1 MLHSVRARLTL
12 WYTAILGLVLITFS
26 TISYVL
32 IAREIRSAT
41 DRALAN
47 TAREFASAFSNE
59 PASPASGSGVL
70 LDYRGSDRQITVFS
84 PSGAI
89 VTTSRSAWSATERDR
104 ISAFVRGGATGFRT
118 IPGGASGQGI
128 RVVGAPIDV
137 MGRRYT
143 AVVSSDLSDQ
153 SARLAGA
160 ARALFLGIPVAL
172 LLAAGGGYVL
182 ARKSLAPVTSMS
194 TKARQISAETLD
206 ERIVVANE
214 RDELGFL
221 AVTLNDLLERLQRSF
236 ESQRRFM
243 ADASHE
249 LRTPVA
255 IIQGEA
261 DVALARTDRAP
272 GEYRESIGIMQNAA
286 RGLTRI
292 VQNLFLLAR
301 TDAGNYPIQRSRFYI
316 DEVLSACVR
325 EMRSVATAKGVMLAC
340 EVSSDA
346 VIVAD
351 EDLIHR
357 MLLNLVD
364 NAVKFTPGGAHVEVR
379 SKRSRDH
386 VAIEIRDNG
395 QGIAPEDQSHIFERF
410 YRGDRHRRRGPAP
423 GAARGAGL
431 GLPIARWI
439 AEAHDGTL
447 VLAQSD
453 TSGSV
458 FEVSLPA
465 ERGE

>member
-26 TISYVL
+26 AISYVL

-41 DRALAN
+41 DRSLAN

-59 PASPASGSGVL
+59 PSSPTTGSGVL

-84 PSGAI
+84 PTGEI
-89 VTTSRSAWSATERDR
+89 VASSRSAWSATERNR
-104 ISAFVRGGATGFRT
+104 IAAFVRSGATGFRT
-118 IPGGASGQGI
+118 IPGGVSGRGI
-128 RVVGAPIDV
+128 RVVATAIDV
-137 MGRRYT
+137 MGRRYA
-143 AVVSSDLSDQ
+143 AVVSTDLDDQ
-153 SARLAGA
+153 AARLSGA
-160 ARALFLGIPVAL
+160 ARSLFLGIPVAL

-194 TKARQISAETLD
+194 AKARQIGADTLD

-261 DVALARTDRAP
+261 DVALTRTDRSP
-272 GEYRESIGIMQNAA
+272 DEYRESIGIMQNAA

-301 TDAGNYPIQRSRFYI
+301 TDAGNYPMQRSRFYI
-316 DEVLSACVR
+316 DEVIAACVR
-325 EMRSVATAKGVMLAC
+325 EMRTVATAKGVALTC
-340 EVSSDA
+340 ETSSDA
-346 VIVAD
+346 VIIAD

-364 NAVKFTPGGAHVEVR
+364 NAVKFTPGGSRVDVR
-379 SKRSRDH
+379 SQRSRGH
-386 VAIEIRDNG
+386 VTIEIRDNG
-395 QGIAPEDQSHIFERF
+395 QGIAPEDQPHIFERF
-410 YRGDRHRRRGPAP
+410 YRGDRNRRRNTAT

-447 VLAQSD
+447 VLAHSD
-453 TSGSV
+453 ASGSV
-458 FEVSLPA
+458 FNVSLAIEPS
-465 ERGE
+465 E

>member
-1 MLHSVRARLTL
+1 MFHSVRARITL
-12 WYTAILGLVLITFS
+12 WYTAILALVLITFAV
-26 TISYVL
+26 ISYAL

-41 DRALAN
+41 DRSLAN

-59 PASPASGSGVL
+59 PALPAAGSGVL

-84 PSGAI
+84 PAGEI
-89 VTTSRSAWSATERDR
+89 VASSRPAWSAAERKSIAALAREGNSVAHTIDGG
-104 ISAFVRGGATGFRT
+104 SSGYGVRL
-118 IPGGASGQGI
+118 
-128 RVVGAPIDV
+128 VVTPIDV
-137 MGRRYT
+137 MGQRYA
-143 AVVSSDLSDQ
+143 AVVSTDLRDQ
-153 SARLAGA
+153 ATRLSSA

-194 TKARQISAETLD
+194 SKARQISAQTLD

-221 AVTLNDLLERLQRSF
+221 ALTLNELLERLQQSF
-236 ESQRRFM
+236 ELQRRFM

-249 LRTPVA
+249 LRTPVSV
-255 IIQGEA
+255 IQGEA
-261 DVALARTDRAP
+261 DVALARTDRSP
-272 GEYRESIGIMQNAA
+272 EDYRESIAVMQNAA

-301 TDAGNYPIQRSRFYI
+301 TDSGNYPIQRSRFHI
-316 DEVLSACVR
+316 DEVISACVR
-325 EMRSVATAKGVMLAC
+325 EMRSVAAAKGVALSC
-340 EVSSDA
+340 EPSSDA

-364 NAVKFTPGGAHVEVR
+364 NAVKFTPGGSRVDVR
-379 SKRSRDH
+379 SERWQGR
-386 VAIEIRDNG
+386 VAIEIRDSG
-395 QGIAPEDQSHIFERF
+395 QGIAVEDQPHIFERF
-410 YRGDRHRRRGPAP
+410 YRGDRRRRGTTT

-439 AEAHDGTL
+439 AEAHGGAL
-447 VLAQSD
+447 VLMHSD
-453 TSGSV
+453 ASGSR

-465 ERGE
+465 EPTE